1 MEKKILIWDLPLRLF
16 HWCLVVTI
24 FGAWYTSDQD
34 NNLIDYHLIF
44 GYVALGLIAFRL
56 IWGFLGTTHAKFVNF
71 IPTPKKLI
79 RYVKPQNKT
88 QSTKHPGH
96 NPLGSLMVVFMLVL
110 IFLQAISGLFMNDDI
125 FTTGPYYGT
134 IDENIESSLMFFH
147 RNSFNF
153 LLAAIAL
160 HILAIIF
167 YKIFKKKALVAAMFT
182 GKKSTKDVTEKD
194 AIPHSK
200 IITAFIVSISVA
212 AFVYWLVILN
222 APVIESYY

>member
-1 MEKKILIWDLPLRLF
+1 MEKKVLIWDLPLRLF

-44 GYVALGLIAFRL
+44 GYVALGLIAFRI

-71 IPTPKKLI
+71 IPTPKKLL
-79 RYVKPQNKT
+79 RYVKPQNKA
-88 QSTKHPGH
+88 QSIKHPGH

-110 IFLQAISGLFMNDDI
+110 IFLQAISGLVMNDDI
-125 FTTGPYYGT
+125 FTTGPYYDT
-134 IDENIESSLMFFH
+134 INKNIENSLMFFH

-167 YKIFKKKALVAAMFT
+167 YKIVKKKALVAAMFT
-182 GKKSTKDVTEKD
+182 GKKPAKDATEKD

-200 IITAFIVSISVA
+200 IITAFIVFISVV